1 MEQKIDEKLEQQM
14 EIEMK
19 YMEIRLVV
27 NWM

>member
-1 MEQKIDEKLEQQM
+1 VEQKIDEKLEQQM